1 MLDTSKIP
9 VERIEGY
16 NNHITNCIT
25 KIPQDIKLELVDST
39 LTLKAGSKV
48 YVPNGKNADGSNRFD
63 EVVIPY
69 DLSLTSLQN
78 RTGVLYYSKKGAIYI
93 EQIDRCYSGSSYSGG
108 QYGLWYDTTNNKI
121 GYTGDNGSSW
131 SFDDSLPLA
140 ICTVTTNGVTSID
153 QVFNGFGYIGN
164 TIFVLP
170 GVEGLIP
177 NGFNDDGSLNNI
189 LCTINDVKI
198 ANTIAGWNN
207 HWYLHLLNENSIAYH
222 PYELYFNQTSS
233 PISMGQTS
241 YWYNP
246 NENMIYYTDD
256 FGITW
261 NSNRKITPFL
271 DIIQDQEK
279 IISITPKLVYQN
291 NTKNDFNKKF
301 QVVSELPTTPE
312 VGVFYFVKE

>member
-25 KIPQDIKLELVDST
+25 KIPQDIKLEINNGNIVATDT
-39 LTLKAGSKV
+39 FTV
-48 YVPNGKNADGSNRFD
+48 YKGDGSTYT
-63 EVVIPY
+63 ITA
-69 DLSLTSLQN
+69 STSFSHATSAGTFMLIWTGTAARHQN
-78 RTGVLYYSKKGAIYI
+78 INT
-93 EQIDRCYSGSSYSGG
+93 CFSGSTAPAQGSFSGR
-108 QYGLWYDTTNNKI
+108 YAVWYDTTNKVIKLTNDGGSTWI
-121 GYTGDNGSSW
+121 GDN
-131 SFDDSLPLA
+131 SFPL
-140 ICTVTTNGVTSID
+140 CVYTSNGTSATSIH
-153 QVFNGFGYIGN
+153 QIFNGFGYIGS
-164 TIFVLP
+164 TVFALP
-170 GVEGLIP
+170 GVEGLVP
-177 NGFNDDGSLNNI
+177 NGFNEDGSLNNI

-246 NENMIYYTDD
+246 NENMIYYSDD

>member
-9 VERIEGY
+9 IERIEGY

-25 KIPQDIKLELVDST
+25 KIPQDILLELSAEGV
-39 LTLKAGSKV
+39 LTLKAGSKI
-48 YVPNGKNADGSNRFD
+48 YTPNGIDIFNITNIQTDITREITENGIYLLSVTSD
-63 EVVIPY
+63 EVPVIAYGILNKTFSGDVAPEI
-69 DLSLTSLQN
+69 N
-78 RTGVLYYSKKGAIYI
+78 YS
-93 EQIDRCYSGSSYSGG
+93 
-108 QYGLWYDTTNNKI
+108 LWYDTAQNIVQNQN
-121 GYTGDNGSSW
+121 GDRR
-131 SFDDSLPLA
+131 SLPIA
-140 ICTVTTNGVTSID
+140 IITVSDGKISEINQI
-153 QVFNGFGYIGN
+153 FNGFGYIGN
-164 TIFVLP
+164 TVFIFP

-177 NGFNDDGSLNNI
+177 NGFNEDGSLNNI
-189 LCTINDVKI
+189 LCTINDIKM
-198 ANTIAGWNN
+198 ATTISGWNN

-246 NENMIYYTDD
+246 NENMIYYSDD

>member
-25 KIPQDIKLELVDST
+25 KIPQDIKLELSDDGT
-39 LTLKAGSKV
+39 LTLKAGSKIYKGNGTSIIIESDV
-48 YVPNGKNADGSNRFD
+48 IFHSGNISNVTDTFIIFCDSNGQFGARFPITNNYMISSSSNPGNDYYV
-63 EVVIPY
+63 
-69 DLSLTSLQN
+69 
-78 RTGVLYYSKKGAIYI
+78 
-93 EQIDRCYSGSSYSGG
+93 
-108 QYGLWYDTTNNKI
+108 WYDTNNKI
-121 GYTGDNGSSW
+121 VKYSPNADGNFTNELSLPIGIYQRDNGI
-131 SFDDSLPLA
+131 A
-140 ICTVTTNGVTSID
+140 TSIK
-153 QVFNGFGYIGN
+153 QIFNGFSYIGN

-170 GVEGLIP
+170 GVEGLIS
-177 NGFNDDGSLNNI
+177 NGFNEDGSLNNI